1 MKKKKVIIIT
11 GSCLIVVLTIIF
23 SFVFKKDKT
32 EYVTVELQKQ
42 NLTQTVSE
50 IGAVKASQEI
60 GLNFS
65 QSGKLQTLNVKVG
78 DEVKTGDILAE
89 LDYSSV
95 LIQKKEAE
103 AALSIAKTNQEKII
117 KGAVYEDV
125 AVLEAQVKQAETA
138 YNSAKDSQDK
148 TKKLV
153 EENINQ
159 AQKNLDDLKVSNY
172 QVPMSVKQAVESAK
186 VNLTNIEKTAQ
197 QTLTNN
203 QSSLLSS
210 LDYNFSVARSSLDA
224 IKRILDDDDL
234 ENVFSVKNY
243 TYKIETE
250 RTYNQ
255 SVEKLSQIE
264 NNISIAKTNPT
275 ASNIKTASDNLATF
289 LREVFSVLNNCF
301 SALENSV
308 ISSSLSRAS
317 LDAFKANV
325 NTNKDLINAAISS
338 NQTNYF
344 AYNNSILSYDTS
356 VSSAQDAVKQ
366 AEVALNDAILQATN
380 ALSSAKTNG
389 NQQLSSAQSQV
400 DAAYKNY
407 EVVRLQLTKLKSSAS
422 SDDLKLAQAQVD
434 QATASLNLIQKQI
447 ENNIIKAP
455 IDGRI
460 TEVNSEVGEQVVSAT
475 PVINLLADNNFE
487 IEVYISESDIS
498 KIKVG
503 NKANITFDAF
513 DDDYKIN
520 GQVYF
525 IDPAATSIS
534 DVIYYK
540 IKINFSEDEISKN
553 NFIIKSG
560 MTANVDIIA
569 DYKENVFAVSSRA
582 ILVRD
587 NGEQYIRVLND
598 ETVSEITVTT
608 GINGDQ
614 SKVEIFSEELQEGSL
629 IITSTVTK

>member
-513 DDDYKIN
+513 GDDYKIS

>member
-11 GSCLIVVLTIIF
+11 GSCLIVVLAIIF
-23 SFVFKKDKT
+23 SLVFKKDKT

-65 QSGKLQTLNVKVG
+65 QSGKLQTLNIKVG
-78 DEVKTGDILAE
+78 DEVKAGDILAE

-95 LIQKKEAE
+95 LIQKEEAE

-125 AVLEAQVKQAETA
+125 AVLEAQVKQAETSF
-138 YNSAKDSQDK
+138 NSAKDSQDK
-148 TKKLV
+148 TKKTV

-186 VNLTNIEKTAQ
+186 VNLANTEKTAK

-203 QSSLLSS
+203 QSSLLST

-224 IKRILDDDDL
+224 VKRILDDDDL

-243 TYKIETE
+243 IYKIETE
-250 RTYNQ
+250 KKYNQ

-264 NNISIAKTNPT
+264 NSISIAKNNPT
-275 ASNIKTASDNLATF
+275 ASNIKTASDDLTIF

-308 ISSSLSRAS
+308 ISSSLSQSS

-325 NTNKDLINAAISS
+325 NTNRDLINAAISS
-338 NQTNYF
+338 NQTSYF

-356 VSSAQDAVKQ
+356 VSGAQDAVKQ
-366 AEVALNDAILQATN
+366 AEAALNDAILQATN

-389 NQQLSSAQSQV
+389 DQQLSSAQAQV

-422 SDDLKLAQAQVD
+422 SDDLKLVQAQVD
-434 QATASLNLIQKQI
+434 QATANLNLIQKQI

-455 IDGRI
+455 IDGKI
-460 TEVNSEVGEQVVSAT
+460 TEVNSEVGEQVISAT

-513 DDDYKIN
+513 GDDYKIS

-569 DYKENVFAVSSRA
+569 DYRENVLAVPSRA

-587 NGEQYIRVLND
+587 NGEQYVRVLNN

-608 GINGDQ
+608 GISGDQ
-614 SKVEIFSEELQEGSL
+614 SKVEVFSEELQEGSL

>member
-1 MKKKKVIIIT
+1 
-11 GSCLIVVLTIIF
+11 
-23 SFVFKKDKT
+23 
-32 EYVTVELQKQ
+32 
-42 NLTQTVSE
+42 
-50 IGAVKASQEI
+50 
-60 GLNFS
+60 
-65 QSGKLQTLNVKVG
+65 
-78 DEVKTGDILAE
+78 
-89 LDYSSV
+89 
-95 LIQKKEAE
+95 
-103 AALSIAKTNQEKII
+103 
-117 KGAVYEDV
+117 
-125 AVLEAQVKQAETA
+125 
-138 YNSAKDSQDK
+138 
-148 TKKLV
+148 
-153 EENINQ
+153 
-159 AQKNLDDLKVSNY
+159 
-172 QVPMSVKQAVESAK
+172 
-186 VNLTNIEKTAQ
+186 
-197 QTLTNN
+197 
-203 QSSLLSS
+203 
-210 LDYNFSVARSSLDA
+210 
-224 IKRILDDDDL
+224 
-234 ENVFSVKNY
+234 
-243 TYKIETE
+243 
-250 RTYNQ
+250 
-255 SVEKLSQIE
+255 
-264 NNISIAKTNPT
+264 
-275 ASNIKTASDNLATF
+275 
-289 LREVFSVLNNCF
+289 
-301 SALENSV
+301 
-308 ISSSLSRAS
+308 
-317 LDAFKANV
+317 
-325 NTNKDLINAAISS
+325 
-338 NQTNYF
+338 
-344 AYNNSILSYDTS
+344 
-356 VSSAQDAVKQ
+356 
-366 AEVALNDAILQATN
+366 
-380 ALSSAKTNG
+380 
-389 NQQLSSAQSQV
+389 
-400 DAAYKNY
+400 
-407 EVVRLQLTKLKSSAS
+407 
-422 SDDLKLAQAQVD
+422 
-434 QATASLNLIQKQI
+434 LIQKQI

-513 DDDYKIN
+513 GDDYKIS